1 MPSRFTVQAKGKCK
15 VLWNSCPWTWIIFV
29 LLDIRNFQSGT
40 MVRQTRAYTMLCRR
54 RLLWCYKSNR
64 TTLGCSRL
72 LRTWL
77 SGKNGIYCAPR
88 GQDHGCSVTRLMGK
102 LDNCSQRCRLN
113 GKCSRGL
120 QLAIRIPVP
129 WFLGRRAEP
138 DVYCSRFSLSMALNM
153 HAQPIQASISLCVR
167 CWIPLSKVC
176 MASFSHRLASN
187 RKIAI
192 TKRTLGSF
200 CMCYI
205 WSLETPFGLIST
217 NPVVFLIYLDWLVM
231 PNLGQI
237 NFVKI
242 RFFNTL

>member
-64 TTLGCSRL
+64 TTLRCSRL

-77 SGKNGIYCAPR
+77 SDKNGIYCAPR
-88 GQDHGCSVTRLMGK
+88 GRDHGCFVTRLMGK

-153 HAQPIQASISLCVR
+153 HAQPIQASISLCVSAEYGVYGQLQP
-167 CWIPLSKVC
+167 PLSQQ
-176 MASFSHRLASN
+176 SEN
-187 RKIAI
+187 
-192 TKRTLGSF
+192 
-200 CMCYI
+200 CYNQEDTGEFLYVLYLVIGNTI
-205 WSLETPFGLIST
+205 WAYINKSSC
-217 NPVVFLIYLDWLVM
+217 VLDLPWLVM

>member
-64 TTLGCSRL
+64 TTLRCSRL

-77 SGKNGIYCAPR
+77 SDKNGIYCAPR
-88 GQDHGCSVTRLMGK
+88 GQDHGCSVTPLMGK

-138 DVYCSRFSLSMALNM
+138 DVYCSRFSLSLWHWTCMLS
-153 HAQPIQASISLCVR
+153 QSKQAFLCASDAEYLCLR
-167 CWIPLSKVC
+167 CVWP
-176 MASFSHRLASN
+176 ASAT
-187 RKIAI
+187 A
-192 TKRTLGSF
+192 
-200 CMCYI
+200 
-205 WSLETPFGLIST
+205 
-217 NPVVFLIYLDWLVM
+217 
-231 PNLGQI
+231 
-237 NFVKI
+237 
-242 RFFNTL
+242 

>member
-64 TTLGCSRL
+64 TTLRCSRL

-77 SGKNGIYCAPR
+77 SDKNGIYCAPR
-88 GQDHGCSVTRLMGK
+88 GRDHGCFVTRLMGK
-102 LDNCSQRCRLN
+102 LDNCSQRCRLK
-113 GKCSRGL
+113 GKCKWPSAGHMHTCSLVLGETSRARCVL
-120 QLAIRIPVP
+120 QPLLSLYGIEHARSANP
-129 WFLGRRAEP
+129 
-138 DVYCSRFSLSMALNM
+138 SKHFS
-153 HAQPIQASISLCVR
+153 VR
-167 CWIPLSKVC
+167 QCWIPLSKVC

-217 NPVVFLIYLDWLVM
+217 NPVVFLIYLDWLC
-231 PNLGQI
+231 QI
-237 NFVKI
+237 LA
-242 RFFNTL
+242 R